1 VYPVRGLRSR
11 EVGWLTAVDRFSTAA
26 LAVRGGTDAGLLR
39 AAIVPALALTFA
51 QPFDDIPSQVGMEFF
66 ARMDEV
72 IRSLS
77 AIPKGDTLWQSLT
90 MGSLVLHVLDWRFH
104 YRIDPDTNRVIVLAA
119 AKRETSD
126 VA

>member
-1 VYPVRGLRSR
+1 
-11 EVGWLTAVDRFSTAA
+11 
-26 LAVRGGTDAGLLR
+26 
-39 AAIVPALALTFA
+39 VPALALTFA

-77 AIPKGDTLWQSLT
+77 AIPKGGTLWQSLT
-90 MGSLVLHVLDWRFH
+90 MGSLVLHVRDWRFH
-104 YRIDPDTNRVIVLAA
+104 YRIDSDTNRVIVLAA